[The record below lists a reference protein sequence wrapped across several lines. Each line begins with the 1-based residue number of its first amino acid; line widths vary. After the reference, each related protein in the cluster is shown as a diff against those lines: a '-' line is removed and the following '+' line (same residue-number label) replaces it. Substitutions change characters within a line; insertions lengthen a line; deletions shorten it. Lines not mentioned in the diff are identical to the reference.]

1 VSLLGVQRLAD
12 IAATAADQPPLTHAQ
27 RMHLLAQLYAPHRQD
42 LFSSAPHAGVATGG
56 QAAPGGLG
64 LSAKPGVRE

>member
-1 VSLLGVQRLAD
+1 MSLLGVQRLAD

-42 LFSSAPHAGVATGG
+42 LFSSTPNPAVAPRGQAEPPGLGSAASGG
-56 QAAPGGLG
+56 Q
-64 LSAKPGVRE
+64 E